1 MAAGDDEGLPSRE
14 QLLAF
19 VARHRGRAGKRE
31 IARAFAIAGS
41 ARRAALGR
49 MLGELKREGALAGSH
64 RRLQPQGA
72 LTSEAV
78 PSEAV
83 VEVVALD
90 DEGNAVAEPASW
102 QGEGPPPRIALT
114 SGGKPAPGVGQRA
127 VASID
132 PLTGGGWKGRV
143 RRVLEAEERQ
153 AVGVFR
159 RTARGERIQPADRR
173 QAHDWRAVVPPG
185 LTLADG
191 DLVLVQPLSRRRFGP
206 VPARILRRLGR
217 WQDAGAASLLAIAAH
232 GIPTGFAVDALT
244 EAEAAQPL
252 AKENERED
260 LRHLPL
266 VTIDDADARDHDDAV
281 FAEPAADGKDGAAW
295 HAVVAIADVAHY
307 VRPGSALDRA
317 ARQRGNS
324 VYFPDRVVA
333 MLPERLSNHLCSLLP
348 GHDRPCLAV
357 HLWIAGDGELL
368 RWRFARAVMRSAARL
383 TYDRVQARRDGGA
396 SDRLA
401 PGATDSLP
409 DSLFDSLYGAYGALA
424 QARERRGALDIER
437 AERRVTLSPGGGVEV
452 APRRRLAS
460 HRLIEELMIAANIAA
475 AGALEARRVAT
486 IYRLHDRPAPEK
498 ADELRDFL
506 ESLGLRLRRSPAL
519 RPRDFAQVLKQA
531 ATSRHRHAIHE
542 AVLRS
547 QAQAE
552 YGPERRGHFG
562 LALAAYSHFTSP
574 IRRYADLVVHWALIA
589 ALGLGAGGLADGA
602 DFARLG
608 AHLTATE
615 RRAVWAEREAMD
627 RYLASYLAERT
638 GAVMA
643 GRVAG
648 LGRFGLI
655 VRIDGIEADGLLP
668 ARRLPGG
675 PFRFDE
681 RRRTLRG
688 RDGTWRLGDAIA
700 VVLTEANPV
709 SGGVTFDLASG
720 SQ

>member
-1 MAAGDDEGLPSRE
+1 MAADDEGLPSRE

-31 IARAFAIAGS
+31 IARAFAISGS
-41 ARRAALGR
+41 AQRAALGR
-49 MLGELKREGALAGSH
+49 LLGELKREGALAGS
-64 RRLQPQGA
+64 RRRMEPQGA
-72 LTSEAV
+72 L
-78 PSEAV
+78 PSETV

-102 QGEGPPPRIALT
+102 QGEGPPPRIALA
-114 SGGKPAPGVGQRA
+114 SGARPAPGIGQRA
-127 VASID
+127 IASID
-132 PLTGGGWKGRV
+132 AVAGGGWKGRV

-191 DLVLVQPLSRRRFGP
+191 DLVLAQPLSRRRFGP

-232 GIPTGFAVDALT
+232 GIPTDFAADALA
-244 EAEAAQPL
+244 EAEAAEPL
-252 AKENERED
+252 AGADGRED
-260 LRHLPL
+260 LRQLPL

-281 FAEPAADGKDGAAW
+281 FAEPAGADGRGAAW

-307 VRPGSALDRA
+307 VRPDSALDRA

-333 MLPERLSNHLCSLLP
+333 MLPERLSNDLCSLLP
-348 GHDRPCLAV
+348 GRDRPCLAA

-368 RWRFARAVMRSAARL
+368 RWRFVRAVMRSAARL
-383 TYDRVQARRDGGA
+383 TYDRVQAQRDGQA
-396 SDRLA
+396 SPASPAPLA
-401 PGATDSLP
+401 
-409 DSLFDSLYGAYGALA
+409 SLYGAYEALA

-437 AERRVTLSPGGGVEV
+437 AERRVTPLEGGGVEV
-452 APRRRLAS
+452 APRSRLAS

-475 AGALEARRVAT
+475 AAALEARRAAA

-531 ATSRHRHAIHE
+531 AASRHRHAIHE

-547 QAQAE
+547 QSQAE

-562 LALAAYSHFTSP
+562 LALDAYSHFTSP
-574 IRRYADLVVHWALIA
+574 IRRYADLVVHRALIA
-589 ALGLGAGGLADGA
+589 ALGLGQGGMAGGA
-602 DFARLG
+602 DFAQLG

-627 RYLASYLAERT
+627 RYLASYMAERT
-638 GAVMA
+638 GATMA

-688 RDGTWRLGDAIA
+688 RDGTWRLGDAIT
-700 VVLTEANPV
+700 VVLTEANPI
-709 SGGVTFDLASG
+709 SGSVTFDLAPG
-720 SQ
+720 DPAPG